1 MTAFAGPD
9 AMPGSIPKQTG
20 LTETGSGGYDAAIA
34 FGPMSSVLDHSEIVC
49 GKTRNTVGI
58 SLKVVEHAD
67 MGNSK
72 CERDF
77 MGIHTP
83 REVCWLGSAIQDN
96 AGNSKT
102 CSEDWRGV
110 TSKKFAKNGVE
121 IGVLG
126 AGEAL
131 IPKKREFVPD
141 DAEERNICLRASD
154 IAGKDEVGLVGHYLL
169 RK

>member
-1 MTAFAGPD
+1 MGD
-9 AMPGSIPKQTG
+9 
-20 LTETGSGGYDAAIA
+20 
-34 FGPMSSVLDHSEIVC
+34 SEF
-49 GKTRNTVGI
+49 
-58 SLKVVEHAD
+58 
-67 MGNSK
+67 
-72 CERDF
+72 ERDF

-83 REVCWLGSAIQDN
+83 REVCGLGTAIQDN

-102 CSEDWRGV
+102 CSEYWRGI

-121 IGVLG
+121 IWVLG

-131 IPKKREFVPD
+131 ISKKREFISN
-141 DAEERNICLRASD
+141 DAEEGNICLRASD